1 MDREQNDSKA
11 ADTRN
16 RTAIMGKNLAEY
28 YRTTRFKL
36 DQFTYLQ
43 RRLVIGNNLS
53 TAVGS

>member
-16 RTAIMGKNLAEY
+16 RTAIMGKNLTEY
-28 YRTTRFKL
+28 FRTTRFKL

-43 RRLVIGNNLS
+43 RQLVIGNNLS
-53 TAVGS
+53 AAVGS